1 MTFQK
6 YLPQPYLMVLL
17 LVVPSSSS
25 ASVMLMMRSSSVS
38 AVMSVVVELSV
49 AAPRGAV
56 RVEVG
61 RQGEEAQL
69 GKQLKRTRVR
79 VRVGSTILVSLVS

>member
-1 MTFQK
+1 MTFPK

-17 LVVPSSSS
+17 VVVPSSA
-25 ASVMLMMRSSSVS
+25 ASVKLMMRSSSVS

-69 GKQLKRTRVR
+69 GKQLKQTRP
-79 VRVGSTILVSLVS
+79 TI